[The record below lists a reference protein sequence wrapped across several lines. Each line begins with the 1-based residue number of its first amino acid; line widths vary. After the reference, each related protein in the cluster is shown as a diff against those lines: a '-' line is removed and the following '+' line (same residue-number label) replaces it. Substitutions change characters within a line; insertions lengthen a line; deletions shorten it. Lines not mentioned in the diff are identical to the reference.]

1 MDTFLPEIVK
11 NFNFE
16 QILSFVEDVEKN
28 SSDPLKER
36 YEKDFILF
44 QDFLFEDDDILDSS
58 SSRSDITV
66 DSSNKS
72 QDSEP
77 EVLNESQIPETRPV
91 KYPMHIKQGVIN
103 FSLSKIMEANEAL
116 NNESFKQVVFEQ
128 QTEATNTKL
137 SSHPLCAICS
147 KPALKYSSYGGLAC
161 TSCRSFFRRSAR
173 DNIYQRYKGTAQE
186 GHCDSTK
193 SKSGRACQFCRF
205 NQCIR
210 AGMRITWVLSQQ
222 ERERRFVKNK
232 SRVKM
237 TKTLV
242 PCFTVEEKL
251 VLGNISNNF
260 EFPWIENF
268 FIYNQEAAKNLLG
281 YTFCGREL
289 NLMTWKYLGE
299 SMLLSYSQTVMPKF
313 RELVSEISNSQFHTL
328 CLHAVPLFQFFR
340 CCFAMRLPAI
350 DSSDGSKPYLESI
363 ETQVTSL
370 LKYQDIYNKLDLD
383 LIESLS

>member
-1 MDTFLPEIVK
+1 
-11 NFNFE
+11 
-16 QILSFVEDVEKN
+16 
-28 SSDPLKER
+28 
-36 YEKDFILF
+36 
-44 QDFLFEDDDILDSS
+44 
-58 SSRSDITV
+58 
-66 DSSNKS
+66 
-72 QDSEP
+72 
-77 EVLNESQIPETRPV
+77 
-91 KYPMHIKQGVIN
+91 
-103 FSLSKIMEANEAL
+103 
-116 NNESFKQVVFEQ
+116 
-128 QTEATNTKL
+128 
-137 SSHPLCAICS
+137 
-147 KPALKYSSYGGLAC
+147 
-161 TSCRSFFRRSAR
+161 
-173 DNIYQRYKGTAQE
+173 
-186 GHCDSTK
+186 
-193 SKSGRACQFCRF
+193 
-205 NQCIR
+205 
-210 AGMRITWVLSQQ
+210 MRITWVLSQQ

-237 TKTLV
+237 TKNLI

-251 VLGNISNNF
+251 VLGNISDNF
-260 EFPWIENF
+260 EFPWLENF

-289 NLMTWKYLGE
+289 HKDTWKYLGE

-383 LIESLS
+383 LIESLSRIQIFDENSVHVVTYESLFKETKNYEKILKMVRKVQKWPQKANGKYIPHLISLMCIILAFSVINVLNDVSGKIVEKIQLHYTITLQRYLKSHFNERVANEKFLEAMLLIADLQERKLL